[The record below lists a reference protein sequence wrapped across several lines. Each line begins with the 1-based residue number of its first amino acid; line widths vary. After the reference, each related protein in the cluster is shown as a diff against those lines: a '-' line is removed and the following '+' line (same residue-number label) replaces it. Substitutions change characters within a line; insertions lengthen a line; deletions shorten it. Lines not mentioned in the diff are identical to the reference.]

1 MARGSIH
8 RTARETHP
16 PHGDARE
23 TINRNARETHRTA
36 RETHRAAT
44 RETINRNARETID
57 RNARETINRNARE
70 PHRAAL
76 RPGFPS
82 VTPGWCV
89 RSRRSRLRR
98 CMISSRFARFWERRA
113 APGAIRTPARG
124 DSGNPGHAAAPAA
137 HARCCAR
144 RSRTLLRPPLTRDPP
159 RRVAPGVPVG
169 HPGLVCAVASE
180 SPPTLHDFLPLR
192 ARLGTPPRRDAPSRA
207 APAPSRSSPSP
218 CAQ

>member
-70 PHRAAL
+70 THRAAL

-124 DSGNPGHAAAPAA
+124 DSGNPGV
-137 HARCCAR
+137 
-144 RSRTLLRPPLTRDPP
+144 L
-159 RRVAPGVPVG
+159 
-169 HPGLVCAVASE
+169 
-180 SPPTLHDFLPLR
+180 LHDFLPLR
-192 ARLGTPPRRDAPSRA
+192 ARLGTPASSRMIS
-207 APAPSRSSPSP
+207 SRSALLGAPGSARCDSHTSPG
-218 CAQ
+218 